1 MSEKIDVIVG
11 DVTADTSVEAEY
23 AAAVKEEGLV
33 DEEAGGSLTESGEV
47 ATPVEE
53 TSAPQG
59 DTLETKYEK
68 SKKALKEER
77 ELNRQKREELLTSH
91 ATELARANERLR
103 MIQESLQIQAQQQA
117 QAQVTPEEIPNAEDD
132 PIGYMNWK
140 LGKQEQE
147 LTALK
152 NQTEQQTY
160 QQAQQAQA
168 IEKYNHFMNTY
179 TAKVQEFAQETPDFG
194 DAYRFAVKD
203 KNDELILQGYHDPAE
218 RNRRIKGYEFDI
230 VWQAFQDGADPAK
243 RIYEYAK
250 HRGYTGPAPVQEA
263 PPASPTPAPVANL
276 EDARAKQAASQSLG
290 SLGSGAPAG
299 TLTLQTLIEMDEKTI
314 NEITEKGGWG
324 EYLKY

>member
-1 MSEKIDVIVG
+1 MPEKIDVIVG
-11 DVTADTSVEAEY
+11 DVTADISVEEEY
-23 AAAVKEEGLV
+23 NSAVKEEGTG
-33 DEEAGGSLTESGEV
+33 EEEVGGSPPESGEV
-47 ATPVEE
+47 TAPVEE
-53 TSAPQG
+53 TPTPQG

-117 QAQVTPEEIPNAEDD
+117 QAQTSPEEIPNAEDD

-140 LGKQEQE
+140 LGKQEKE
-147 LTALK
+147 LAELK
-152 NQTEQQTY
+152 GQTQQTTH
-160 QQAQQAQA
+160 QAQVQQQFGQFVGAYKAQ
-168 IEKYNHFMNTY
+168 
-179 TAKVQEFAQETPDFG
+179 VQEFAQEHPDFG
-194 DAYRFAVKD
+194 TAYDFAITARKKELNILGFKDAAIQ
-203 KNDELILQGYHDPAE
+203 NQIINNEEIG
-218 RNRRIKGYEFDI
+218 I
-230 VWQAFQDGADPAK
+230 VEQAFRQGINPGQI
-243 RIYEYAK
+243 IYEWAK
-250 HRGYTGPAPVQEA
+250 ERGYTGPAPAQET
-263 PPASPTPAPVANL
+263 PPATPTPAPVANL